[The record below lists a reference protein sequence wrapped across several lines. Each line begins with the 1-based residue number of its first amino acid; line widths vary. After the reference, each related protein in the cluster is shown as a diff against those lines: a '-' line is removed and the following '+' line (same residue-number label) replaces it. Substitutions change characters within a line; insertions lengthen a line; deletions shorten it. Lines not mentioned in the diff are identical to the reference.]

1 MAPEHSSEYDTAA
14 TDRCERVLVTLL
26 GDIGPWGDRVV
37 LVGGL
42 APRYIVGLDS
52 LSTSPHVG
60 TTDVDLVITLAVGDS
75 SETYTTLYRN
85 LKRSGFTV
93 GDRSYQW
100 QRSVDGIKV
109 EVEFICET
117 DQTDPGAIYRPKQG
131 TGSDF
136 AAFNAPCAGFTSQDY
151 VEAPVTA
158 ERFDG
163 GGLSTVTLRVVGVLL
178 FVVLKSLAFQQRHH
192 NKDSYDLVY
201 TLKNYEGGPRAAG
214 EAAAQSPVR
223 CEQSVAKALES
234 LRERFGSPDNDAPVA
249 YANFLADRDD
259 HEHKA
264 RLRNEAVAVV
274 RQFLAA
280 AGRY

>member
-42 APRYIVGLDS
+42 APRYIVGSAPL
-52 LSTSPHVG
+52 TASPHVG
-60 TTDVDLVITLAVGDS
+60 TTDVDLVITFAVGDS
-75 SETYTTLYRN
+75 SETYATLYRN
-85 LKRSGFTV
+85 LKRSGFAV
-93 GDRSYQW
+93 GGHSFQW
-100 QRSVDGIKV
+100 QRSVDGVRV

-117 DQTDPGAIYRPKQG
+117 DQADPGAIYRPRQG

-136 AAFNAPCAGFTSQDY
+136 AAFNAPCAGLTSRDY
-151 VEAPVTA
+151 VEVPVTA
-158 ERFDG
+158 ERLDG
-163 GGLSTVTLRVVGVLL
+163 GGRSTVTLRVAGVLI
-178 FVVLKSLAFQQRHH
+178 FTVLKLLAFQQRHH

-201 TLKNYEGGPRAAG
+201 TLKNYENGPMAAG
-214 EAAAQSPVR
+214 DVAARSPVR
-223 CEQSVAKALES
+223 SEKSVTEALES
-234 LRERFGSPDNDAPVA
+234 LRERFESPDNDAPVA

-259 HEHKA
+259 PEHKA

-274 RQFLAA
+274 RQFLAG
-280 AGRY
+280 AGA

>member
-1 MAPEHSSEYDTAA
+1 MAPEHSSEYAAAA

-42 APRYIVGLDS
+42 APRYLVGSDPLVA
-52 LSTSPHVG
+52 SPHVG
-60 TTDVDLVITLAVGDS
+60 TIDVDLVITLAVDDS
-75 SETYTTLYRN
+75 SETYATLYRN
-85 LKRSGFTV
+85 LERSGLAD
-93 GDRSYQW
+93 GDHSYQW
-100 QRSVDGIKV
+100 QRRVDGVKV

-117 DQTDPGAIYRPKQG
+117 DQVGPGAIYRPKQG

-136 AAFNAPCAGFTSQDY
+136 AAFNAPCAGFTSQDH
-151 VEAPVTA
+151 VEVSVTA
-158 ERFDG
+158 ERLEG
-163 GGLSTVTLRVVGVLL
+163 GGLSTVTLRVAGVLV
-178 FVVLKSLAFQQRHH
+178 FAVLKLLAFQQRHH

-201 TLKNYEGGPRAAG
+201 TLKNFDGGPTAAG
-214 EAAAQSPVR
+214 EAAALSPVR
-223 CEQSVAKALES
+223 SEKAVVDALEL
-234 LRERFGSPDNDAPVA
+234 LRERFASPDNDAPVA

-274 RQFLAA
+274 RQFLVG
-280 AGRY
+280 AGV